1 MMMFLVYA
9 VSFYCGALF
18 YREGWVKPGDMFA
31 AIFALMNASMGAGN
45 NNHFMSDIGA
55 ARNAA
60 KNIFKLLDSKD
71 EYEIQEE

>member
-1 MMMFLVYA
+1 
-9 VSFYCGALF
+9 
-18 YREGWVKPGDMFA
+18 
-31 AIFALMNASMGAGN
+31 
-45 NNHFMSDIGA
+45 MSDIGA